1 MPVYRAGLFRGCRP
15 LLFPLGFVFP
25 RESTS
30 LWGFW
35 PLRGTRSGQALSTPR
50 ELDEPFCRTFM
61 RGFPQ
66 AGVMAPAA
74 SLPNGGCTD
83 GLLAVLIRHRTR
95 PGRDMGDCG
104 LVVMVRQEN
113 YWGVQVV
120 PYGFEGYGLAG

>member
-15 LLFPLGFVFP
+15 LLFPLGFAFP

-74 SLPNGGCTD
+74 SLPNGGCTVFSNPQC
-83 GLLAVLIRHRTR
+83 APFASLIRAQESSSLDPAQDATR
-95 PGRDMGDCG
+95 PGHG
-104 LVVMVRQEN
+104 
-113 YWGVQVV
+113 
-120 PYGFEGYGLAG
+120 